1 MRALEKDT
9 IGAIATASG
18 NGAIG
23 VIRLSGPQ
31 ARSIAE
37 GLTGKVLQPRYAHLT
52 NFTSSDG
59 VVIEVVLKIFL
70 LNPRHL
76 LSRISFF
83 PV

>member
-52 NFTSSDG
+52 NFTSNDG
-59 VVIEVVLKIFL
+59 VVIDSG
-70 LNPRHL
+70 
-76 LSRISFF
+76 LSLYF
-83 PV
+83 PGP